1 MSIIII
7 DSTIDTACTNYR
19 QNFTCSLNKERPDG
33 SQYFFHCTLCNHLCC
48 CYILHKRLNGN
59 KAETTFA
66 HEFASISDKLSPNVI
81 VRFPFQLC
89 FVYNTRIRSNT
100 CYVTPLPFNTIQCHR
115 RKLNV
120 EMMTDM
126 HKFLLIFSH
135 QTKES
140 TIVTLHLPWRFP
152 WRLFSTLPRCY
163 ISLCFPW
170 RFLRGTGL
178 GIMLPVTH
186 SMTAF
191 P

>member
-1 MSIIII
+1 MQS
-7 DSTIDTACTNYR
+7 SVLLLHSSQATKWQQGRNNVCTRVCFHFR
-19 QNFTCSLNKERPDG
+19 QVISERNRPFSLSALLCLQHTHPQ
-33 SQYFFHCTLCNHLCC
+33 QYVLCN
-48 CYILHKRLNGN
+48 
-59 KAETTFA
+59 AFA
-66 HEFASISDKLSPNVI
+66 
-81 VRFPFQLC
+81 FQH
-89 FVYNTRIRSNT
+89 YSMSSSQT
-100 CYVTPLPFNTIQCHR
+100 QR
-115 RKLNV
+115 RNDDSR
-120 EMMTDM
+120 DM

-152 WRLFSTLPRCY
+152 WRHFNTLPRSY